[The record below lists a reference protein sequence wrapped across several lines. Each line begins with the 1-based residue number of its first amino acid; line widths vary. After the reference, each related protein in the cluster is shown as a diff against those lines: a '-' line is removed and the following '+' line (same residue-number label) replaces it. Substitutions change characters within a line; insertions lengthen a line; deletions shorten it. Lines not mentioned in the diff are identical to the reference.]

1 MNFKPPPSRTPPR
14 KKNRLWLW
22 VRWILVLLLAFGV
35 LITAYS
41 LYEKTPDRFVSFSIS
56 SGESFR
62 TVTKRL
68 YEVRLIESEPFFYYL
83 ARLTGKSGDL
93 KAGDYELNDAMSPWE
108 ILKVI
113 TGSRVKLYR
122 ITIREGMNLF
132 QIAEY
137 LRERGLVDK
146 IQFLEAAMDPAFAE
160 DLNIPSFTVEGYL
173 FPETYFISRGTP
185 ARQMIR
191 MFVDMFWSKIPPEF
205 LQQATKKYDL
215 SFHDIVTMAS
225 VIEKETGLAA
235 EMGLISSVFY
245 NRFEKGMRLQSDPTA
260 VYDVMPYGGK
270 VTRKHLLRKSPFN
283 TYQID
288 GLPLTPITN
297 PGLLAIQAALYP
309 QKTDYLFF
317 VSRKDGSHEFTS
329 TYSDHVKAI
338 EKYLR

>member
-1 MNFKPPPSRTPPR
+1 MSSNPR
-14 KKNRLWLW
+14 KKNRLFVWVKWLFA
-22 VRWILVLLLAFGV
+22 IFLCFGV
-35 LITAYS
+35 FIAAYT
-41 LYEKTPDRFVSFSIS
+41 LYERDPNRFVSFSIN

-62 TVTKRL
+62 NVTKRL
-68 YEVRLIESEPFFYYL
+68 RNLNLVESEPFFYYL
-83 ARLTGKSGDL
+83 ARLTGKSGEL

-113 TGSRVKLYR
+113 TGSRVKLFR

-132 QIAEY
+132 QVAEY

-146 IQFLEAAMDPAFAE
+146 IQFLEAAMDQAFVSE
-160 DLNIPSFTVEGYL
+160 LNIPSFTVEGYL

-191 MFVDMFWSKIPPEF
+191 MFVDMFWSKIPAEF
-205 LQQATKKYDL
+205 LERASKIEL
-215 SFHDIVTMAS
+215 SFHDIVILAS
-225 VIEKETGLAA
+225 MIEKETGLAA

-260 VYDVMPYGGK
+260 VYDIMPYGGK
-270 VTRKHLLRKSPFN
+270 VLRRHLQRKSPFN
-283 TYQID
+283 TYQVGHI
-288 GLPLTPITN
+288 PLTPITN

-338 EKYLR
+338 DKYLR